1 MFSLL
6 LFSTTESDPENP
18 KLTFFE
24 VKDFWLHPSLGCQ
37 VRVTSIT
44 KTVIGLKKDKGRKEG
59 DTEGEHS
66 LLFRIYH
73 FRLMNI

>member
-1 MFSLL
+1 MLL
-6 LFSTTESDPENP
+6 SSTTESDPENP

-37 VRVTSIT
+37 VRITNIT
-44 KTVIGLKKDKGRKEG
+44 KTIIGLKKEKGRKERH
-59 DTEGEHS
+59 TEGKHS